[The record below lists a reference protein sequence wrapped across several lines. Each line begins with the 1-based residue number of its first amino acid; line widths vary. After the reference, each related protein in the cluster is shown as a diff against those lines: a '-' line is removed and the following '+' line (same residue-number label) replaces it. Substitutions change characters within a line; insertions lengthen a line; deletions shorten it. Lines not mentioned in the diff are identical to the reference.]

1 VIFILTG
8 PVHSGKTTLLEK
20 AVHKFRKS
28 KVKVDGFLSKALW
41 EGQELI
47 GYDLFDLREESS
59 IPLLRTKG
67 EKEWQR
73 VGSYFFLPSGL
84 DEAERIILRS
94 KDADL
99 SVVDEI
105 GPLELSGK
113 GFWPALKL
121 VLFPPQAAYLI
132 VVRERILEDFF
143 GILERSQT
151 RVFDVRDEE
160 ILSQLTEEI
169 RAAVQRR

>member
-1 VIFILTG
+1 MIFILTG

-20 AVHKFRKS
+20 AVHKFRQS
-28 KVKVDGFLSKALW
+28 KVKVDGFLSKALR
-41 EGQELI
+41 EGQEVT
-47 GYDLFDLREESS
+47 GYDLFDLREGNS
-59 IPLLRTKG
+59 IPLLRTTG

-94 KDADL
+94 KNADL

-105 GPLELSGK
+105 GPLELSGR
-113 GFWPALKL
+113 GFWPALKQ
-121 VLFPPQAAYLI
+121 VLFPPQAAYL
-132 VVRERILEDFF
+132 VVARERILEDFF

-160 ILSQLTEEI
+160 TLSRLTEEI
-169 RAAVQRR
+169 RAAVQSR

>member
-1 VIFILTG
+1 MIFILTG

-20 AVHKFRKS
+20 AVHVFREH
-28 KVKVDGFLSKALW
+28 KVKVDGFLSKALR
-41 EGQELI
+41 EEQELI
-47 GYDLFDLREESS
+47 GYDLFDLREGSS

-67 EKEWQR
+67 EMEWQR
-73 VGSYFFLPSGL
+73 IGSFFFLPPGL
-84 DEAERIILRS
+84 DKAKKIILRS

-113 GFWPALKL
+113 GYWPALKQVL
-121 VLFPPQAAYLI
+121 VPPQAAYLI

-143 GILERSQT
+143 GILEQSKT